1 MRRLLVVP
9 LALVVV
15 LALGGPAAAAV
26 VATGPGG
33 FQAGY
38 LPPVVVV
45 APGENLDYS
54 NFDVASHSVVAADA
68 YVPRKKAK
76 KVKWCS
82 GFDKGKCPLFWSP
95 AIGVGE
101 TTSVLGLE
109 RVQSGTQYGF
119 LCTLHPNMK
128 GTLVVR

>member
-1 MRRLLVVP
+1 MPCP
-9 LALVVV
+9 LPWSWFLPSADPRPLP
-15 LALGGPAAAAV
+15 LWPPA
-26 VATGPGG
+26 PGG
-33 FQAGY
+33 FQSGY

-54 NFDVASHSVVAADA
+54 NFDVASHNVVAADA
-68 YVPRKKAK
+68 YVPKKKAK

-109 RVQSGTQYGF
+109 RVKSGTQYGF